1 MLSPLAH
8 FHFGRKEQ
16 VGDTPSI
23 LSSSI
28 LGFGAE
34 KKEGKG
40 RSPSLSL

>member
-8 FHFGRKEQ
+8 FHLGRKEQ

-23 LSSSI
+23 LSKSI

-34 KKEGKG
+34 RKEGKG